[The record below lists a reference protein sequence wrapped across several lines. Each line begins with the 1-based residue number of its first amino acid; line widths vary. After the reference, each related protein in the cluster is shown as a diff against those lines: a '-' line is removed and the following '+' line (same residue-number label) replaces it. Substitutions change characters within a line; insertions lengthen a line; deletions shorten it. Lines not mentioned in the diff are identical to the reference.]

1 MCGGGRRGRGEVTY
15 VYLCHETEGISFWRE
30 NRQSL
35 QLHSFSSVNV
45 LIFSELEREKAFV
58 ESIVERSGGP
68 TGGFCDFDFATT
80 PTVHN
85 FTRVAHHT
93 GRSLVTLVHS
103 ESLRLH

>member
-1 MCGGGRRGRGEVTY
+1 MCGGGRGGRGEVTY

-58 ESIVERSGGP
+58 ESIAELRGVEAPLEG
-68 TGGFCDFDFATT
+68 FAT
-80 PTVHN
+80 
-85 FTRVAHHT
+85 
-93 GRSLVTLVHS
+93 LTLRP
-103 ESLRLH
+103 RLQSTTSQG